1 MRENIPLA
9 PFTTLGI
16 GGPALYFYSAG
27 SLEDLRSALD
37 WARDHDFPVLILG
50 GGSNMLVADVGY
62 PGLVVQITLRGMKV
76 GRERDYVTIEAAAGE
91 TWDRL
96 VAFTVENNLAGMEC
110 LSGIPGFVGATP
122 IQNVGAYGQ
131 DVSQTIQSVLA
142 FDRRENRTKTFSQPE
157 CEFSYRQSRFK
168 SREIDRYVILSVT
181 YRLLPDAKPCTMYP
195 DVQRYLAEKGLADPT
210 LADVRDAVI
219 AVRRRKAMVLDPD
232 DPDSRSAGSFFTNP
246 VISERE
252 HQAFLDRVRMSGL
265 VNEDER
271 VPTYPAGPGKVKL
284 SAAWLIEKAGF
295 HKGLLHGNV
304 GISTKHSLAIVNRG
318 RGTALEVRELV
329 RQIQSKVWSLFAIRI
344 EPEPNFVG
352 F

>member
-1 MRENIPLA
+1 MRENVPLA

-16 GGPALYFYSAG
+16 GGPALYFYSAA
-27 SLEDLRSALD
+27 SVADLQAALD
-37 WARDHDFPVLILG
+37 WARDRDVPALMLG
-50 GGSNMLVADVGY
+50 GGSNMLIADAGY
-62 PGLVVQITLRGMKV
+62 PGLVVQITIRGMRV

-91 TWDRL
+91 IWDRL

-131 DVSQTIQSVLA
+131 DVSQTIQSVQA
-142 FDRRENRTKTFSQPE
+142 FDRRENRIKTFSQSE

-181 YRLLPDAKPCTMYP
+181 YRLLPNAKPCVLYP
-195 DVQRYLAEKGLADPT
+195 DVQRYLAENGMTDPT
-210 LADVRDAVI
+210 LTDVREAVI
-219 AVRRRKAMVLDPD
+219 AVRRRKAMVLDPH

-246 VISERE
+246 IVSERE
-252 HQAFLDRVRMSGL
+252 HETFLERVRTSG
-265 VNEDER
+265 VAKEDER
-271 VPTYPAGPGKVKL
+271 IPTYPAGPGKVKL
-284 SAAWLIEKAGF
+284 SAAWLIEKSGF
-295 HKGLLHGNV
+295 HKGFLHGNV

-318 RGTALEVRELV
+318 SGTALEVRELV
-329 RQIQSKVWSLFAIRI
+329 RQIQSKVWTLFGVRI
-344 EPEPNFVG
+344 EPEPNFIG